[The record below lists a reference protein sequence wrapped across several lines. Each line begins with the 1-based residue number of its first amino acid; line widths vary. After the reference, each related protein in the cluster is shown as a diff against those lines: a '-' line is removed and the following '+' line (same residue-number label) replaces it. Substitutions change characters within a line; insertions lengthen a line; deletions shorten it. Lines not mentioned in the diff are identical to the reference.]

1 MAPMRGRD
9 PDTGEF
15 YSPSRS
21 EQRREALEVLE
32 LAEQLMALT
41 RAQLEHLPMD
51 ADLRELVIESQR
63 ITAPVA
69 RKRQLH
75 YLAKIM
81 RREEDEALEAIRQAL
96 DHDRGQARRETAEL
110 HRIENWRERLISEG
124 DDALSELVTA
134 YPNADRH
141 RLRQLARTAKEERLH
156 NRNPHCF
163 RELFRE
169 LRELLQEEPE

>member
-1 MAPMRGRD
+1 MRGRD

-21 EQRREALEVLE
+21 EQRREALEVLA
-32 LAEQLMALT
+32 LAEQLMGLT
-41 RAQLEHLPMD
+41 RAQLDQLPME
-51 ADLRELVIESQR
+51 AELRDLVLESQR

-81 RREEDEALEAIRQAL
+81 RREEDEALDAIRHAL
-96 DHDRGQARRETAEL
+96 DHDRSQARRETAEL
-110 HRIENWRERLISEG
+110 HRIEAWRERLIEDG
-124 DDALSELVTA
+124 DDALSELVTEF
-134 YPNADRH
+134 PDADRH

-156 NRNPHCF
+156 NRHPHCF

-169 LRELLQEEPE
+169 LRDLLTERDA